1 MRKKE
6 GGGGVGRSLWGNADS
21 PFLQWGGVRKGQVK
35 YIILHSDICLKLKD
49 IVNQLPNLFILGV
62 IIQ

>member
-1 MRKKE
+1 MGSKKE
-6 GGGGVGRSLWGNADS
+6 GACGEIADS
-21 PFLQWGGVRKGQVK
+21 PCLEWGGVRKGQVK
-35 YIILHSDICLKLKD
+35 YIILQSDICLKLKD